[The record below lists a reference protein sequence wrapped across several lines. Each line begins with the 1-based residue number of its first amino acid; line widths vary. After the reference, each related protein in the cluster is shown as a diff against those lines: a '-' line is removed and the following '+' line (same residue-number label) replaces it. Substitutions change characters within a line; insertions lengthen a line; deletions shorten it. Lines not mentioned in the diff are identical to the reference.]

1 METTCIFPDQQER
14 QKLFAYLN
22 ELEIEYHKPYK
33 RFNQTV
39 KVPRGQASFTLHD
52 DIHYNY
58 KVSGGSPPN
67 KVMCDTLRMITSR
80 VNAALGTHLNTI
92 LMNVY
97 TQ

>member
-1 METTCIFPDQQER
+1 MVNF
-14 QKLFAYLN
+14 N
-22 ELEIEYHKPYK
+22 K

-67 KVMCDTLRMITSR
+67 KVMRDTLRMITSR
-80 VNAALGTHLNTI
+80 VNAALGTHFNTI
-92 LMNVY
+92 LMNV
-97 TQ
+97 